1 MKLVF
6 PDMKYKAQAEEYIR
20 ECLECGGEVNGSGGL
35 CRFLA
40 QSTYEQWLDKVMAD
54 IDVANVPEHRVPALT
69 YFYVRE
75 EDDRIVG
82 MVNIR
87 LALSDYLRTECG
99 HIGYSTRPSERGKGY
114 ATALLGE
121 ALRVCAR
128 VGITDI
134 IMTCDKDNPASAKV
148 IINNGGILEAEFFSE
163 NYGGVI
169 QRYIIL
175 NKC

>member
-6 PDMKYKAQAEEYIR
+6 PNIEYKEQAIEYIR
-20 ECLECGGEVNGSGGL
+20 ECLECGSEVNGSGGL
-35 CRFLA
+35 LRFLA
-40 QSTYEQWLDKVMAD
+40 QSRAYEQWLEKIMRD
-54 IDVANVPEHRVPALT
+54 IDIANVPEDRVPALT

-75 EDDRIVG
+75 DDDRIVG

-87 LALSDYLRTECG
+87 LALNDYLRTECG

-128 VGITDI
+128 VGITDV

-148 IINNGGILEAEFFSE
+148 IINNGGALEEEFFCE

-169 QRYIIL
+169 QRYIIA
-175 NKC
+175 NG

>member
-6 PDMKYKAQAEEYIR
+6 PNMEYKEQAIEYIR
-20 ECLECGGEVNGSGGL
+20 EFRECGSEVNGSGGL
-35 CRFLA
+35 DRFLA
-40 QSTYEQWLDKVMAD
+40 QSQTYEQWLDKVMRD
-54 IDVANVPEHRVPALT
+54 IDVANVPEPRVPALT

-87 LALSDYLRTECG
+87 LALNDYLRAECG

-114 ATALLGE
+114 ATALLSE

-128 VGITDI
+128 VGITDV

-148 IINNGGILEAEFFSE
+148 ITNNGGVLDAEFFSE
-163 NYGGVI
+163 HYGGVI
-169 QRYIIL
+169 QRYIIA
-175 NKC
+175 NG